1 MSNNANQTVRKP
13 TYSSTTFIIIIGV
26 LLLAFVIVYLYN
38 SYKSASLLATNATI
52 AYSICPSYW
61 DSIGNSKCQNTNA
74 IGSCSANAGSNIM
87 DFGAKVFTNVNTG
100 NYAKCKWANACNVTW
115 SGIDRLC

>member
-1 MSNNANQTVRKP
+1 MSNANQPVKKS

-26 LLLAFVIVYLYN
+26 LLLAYVIVYLYN
-38 SYKSASLLATNATI
+38 NYKAASLLATSSTI

-61 DSIGNSKCQNTNA
+61 DSIGNSKCKNTNSL
-74 IGSCSANAGSNIM
+74 GSCSTESGANIM
-87 DFGAKVFTNVNTG
+87 DFSAKVFTNVNTG